1 VVTATNAPR
10 NAPAR
15 MPGRRSDHIFFSA
28 MVGLMLATVG
38 LGFARTYFLAG
49 VFSAPLRSRVLH
61 IHGAIFSL
69 WMLLLFT
76 QVTFV
81 AAHRRDIHRRL
92 GIVGFFLAPLVVI
105 LGVLAAGDALAH
117 LGPHPSSMFLSFSIT
132 PFTDMFVFGVLAGS
146 ALYARHHPVVHKRLI
161 LMATIS
167 MMRAAIFRWPF
178 PFVFHNQ
185 IRAIL
190 ISYIFVL
197 LLIAYDLWA
206 THKVQRA
213 TVWASASLLAVH
225 IVRIPIGQTNAWHGF
240 AQWFGS
246 LGI

>member
-1 VVTATNAPR
+1 MVTATNAPYIASGR
-10 NAPAR
+10 APD
-15 MPGRRSDHIFFSA
+15 RRYDRIFFSA
-28 MVGLMLATVG
+28 MVGLMLATVV
-38 LGFARTYFLAG
+38 LGFAHTYFLAG
-49 VFSAPLRSRVLH
+49 FFSAPLRSRILH
-61 IHGAIFSL
+61 IHGAVFLS

-76 QVTFV
+76 QTTLV
-81 AAHRRDIHRRL
+81 AAHRVDIHRGL
-92 GIVGFFLAPLVVI
+92 GMAGFFLAPLVVI

-132 PFTDMFVFGVLAGS
+132 PFTDMFIFGVLAGS
-146 ALYARHHPVVHKRLI
+146 ALYARRSPAVHKRLI

-185 IRAIL
+185 IKAIF

-197 LLIAYDLWA
+197 LLIVYDLWA
-206 THKVQRA
+206 TQKVQRA
-213 TVWASASLLAVH
+213 TAWAAALLLAVH
-225 IVRIPIGQTNAWHGF
+225 IVRIPVGQTNAWQGF